1 MLALSATEL
10 EHAREHYEQFLASA
24 RLDRSEP
31 IETDERAQA
40 ETASELAE
48 AFEQPVHDYETKID
62 KQRTIDFGPKEEVTE
77 GAIVNVGG
85 RHFVIGVEKQKQK
98 KKKKKKKK
106 KMQKKKKKRKTEK
119 KKRKK
124 TEKRKKK
131 RKRKKKEEKRIRRKG
146 GEKKKKKGIEG

>member
-1 MLALSATEL
+1 MNKSAVKETMLALSASEL

-62 KQRTIDFGPKEEVTE
+62 RLRAIDFGPKSEVGE
-77 GAIVNVGG
+77 GAIVTVGA
-85 RHFVIGVEKQKQK
+85 RHFVIAVSTARFEHEGVELIGISTQAPIYKA
-98 KKKKKKKK
+98 
-106 KMQKKKKKRKTEK
+106 MEG
-119 KKRKK
+119 
-124 TEKRKKK
+124 
-131 RKRKKKEEKRIRRKG
+131 KEAGDDCTFNGRTLTIDEVI
-146 GEKKKKKGIEG
+146 